1 MHGLEYDDTHVGAVV
16 HGAPVILLA
25 VLAIAERDGQS
36 GEEVLA
42 AICVGWEVLAR
53 IGAALRGALQA
64 HGFQATS
71 VAGPLAAAAA
81 VAHLS
86 EMDARRTNG

>member
-64 HGFQATS
+64 PGVQATS